1 MLNSSKTYKISAVVP
16 RFSSMIRGGAEKHAY
31 DVLSIFPP
39 NCEIT
44 ILTSTALDYITW
56 KNYFKPGISS
66 FERFKIERFQNV
78 KTRNIKK
85 FNQISQKLYD
95 KFPNQS
101 SEEEQE
107 WLESQ
112 GPYCPDLINRI
123 EETQAETDLFIFFSY
138 LYYPILNGLKLV
150 PDKSIFVPMFHDEF
164 PINLRQYKQVYNDK
178 ILYAFNTP
186 EERNLFERVFE
197 FKPRKQT
204 IIGTYIKSINHD
216 ENLTKTQNQKE
227 AKETKILLTIGRMD
241 LGKGIYELVQN
252 FQRWNEIGN
261 KNCELHLI
269 GANPPKLVSKFAS
282 KSIRFLG
289 ALSES
294 DKYHEIRNADI
305 LINPSSV
312 ESFSIVVMEAWSQ
325 KTPILVNAN
334 SEVLVCHCKRSNGGL
349 WYADFESFVG
359 TLNFMLNNHEIC
371 TQMGN
376 NGRKY
381 VEANFSQDVIREK
394 WKNLLDINLS

>member
-1 MLNSSKTYKISAVVP
+1 MNSSKTYKICAVVP
-16 RFSSMIRGGAEKHAY
+16 RFSTMIRGGAEKHAY
-31 DVLSIFPP
+31 DVLSIFPT

-44 ILTSTALDYITW
+44 ILTSTALDYISW
-56 KNYFKPGISS
+56 KNYFKPGISR

-164 PINLRQYKQVYNDK
+164 PINLMQYKQVYNDK

-186 EERNLFERVFE
+186 EEKNLFERVFE

-204 IIGTYIKSINHD
+204 IIGTYIKPINHD
-216 ENLTKTQNQKE
+216 ENLTKTQSQKE
-227 AKETKILLTIGRMD
+227 EKETKILLTIGRMD

-252 FQRWNEIGN
+252 FQKWNDTGN
-261 KNCELHLI
+261 RNCELHLI

-334 SEVLVCHCKRSNGGL
+334 SEVLVGHCKRSNGGL